1 MRDMVI
7 NSYNASKQAQISQQ
21 TLANTQFF
29 WRIWIE
35 ITELLETDS
44 WLAFSSD
51 SSTNYKFRKAFEK
64 NYEYFNSIS
73 GSTFWYPR
81 DIFIQEM
88 QVRINKISIWFVLCA
103 ETDDV
108 RLTSHPTAWPFNG
121 QNERIENVYRTIF
134 EMISWY
140 LKSESWY
147 LDIWH
152 FSSKFFVFQNIAT
165 LYRC

>member
-64 NYEYFNSIS
+64 NYKYFNSIS

-108 RLTSHPTAWPFNG
+108 RT
-121 QNERIENVYRTIF
+121 
-134 EMISWY
+134 
-140 LKSESWY
+140 
-147 LDIWH
+147 
-152 FSSKFFVFQNIAT
+152 
-165 LYRC
+165 